1 MKLIKIFSMILC
13 IVLLFGTIPVHATQ
27 VEGTVEPTGE
37 AEADYENTFGDS
49 SVNSGCHSINAVSP
63 LWGSSKLL
71 ETAGAAM
78 LYEIGSET
86 LVYAWNPDVQIYPA
100 ALVKIMTCLLAVENG
115 NLNDEIVVT
124 STAMA
129 TLPKDTY
136 YLVVGER
143 WTLEQLL
150 YCLMVGGLN
159 DAAAVIA
166 EYIAGSQVGFVAMMN
181 SRAKE
186 IGCTGTNFT
195 NANGFHDSKQVST
208 TRDLVKI
215 LNEALKNELFFKF
228 FSETTFTLPKTE
240 YAPSRVLDTTNYMMS
255 LKVTAEYYDNRVTG
269 GRTGLTDARERCLV
283 VTAKSNGLHYIAIV
297 MCAKATADE
306 KGDIV
311 RFGNYEEV
319 KELLKLGFDGFEVCQ
334 VLGEDQILTQ
344 YPVLDGQNHVGVGPS
359 ETCYTVLPTGTLT
372 TALSYRYDNNN
383 IALTAPVES
392 GMPINNV
399 QVWYGNVCVA
409 QSPVV
414 TKNSSAVNVIDD
426 QSVLIEQ
433 NNEGVL
439 IALRV
444 VAILATIALVVALCV
459 YVVRFMQNA
468 SRHAQHRRRR
478 RSRRRSK

>member
-1 MKLIKIFSMILC
+1 MKKFKILC
-13 IVLLFGTIPVHATQ
+13 IVLCIVMLFGAVPVSATQ
-27 VEGTVEPTGE
+27 VNETTDPTEQTDPVYQVGS
-37 AEADYENTFGDS
+37 GDS
-49 SVNSGCHSINAVSP
+49 SVSSGCHSINAMSP
-63 LWGSSKLL
+63 LWGSGKLL

-78 LYEIGSET
+78 LYELNSET
-86 LVYAWNPDVQIYPA
+86 VVYAWNPDVEIFPA
-100 ALVKIMTCLLAVENG
+100 ALVKIMTCLLALENG
-115 NLNDEIVVT
+115 NLSDEIVVT

-136 YLVVGER
+136 NLVVGER

-166 EYIAGSQVGFVAMMN
+166 EYVAGSQVGFVSMMN
-181 SRAKE
+181 RRAKE
-186 IGCTGTNFT
+186 IGCTNTNFT
-195 NANGFHDSKQVST
+195 NANGFHDAKQVST

-228 FSETTFTLPKTE
+228 FSETTFTLPQTE
-240 YAPSRVLDTTNYMMS
+240 YAPARILDTANYMMS
-255 LKVTAEYYDNRVTG
+255 LKITAEYYDNRVTG
-269 GRTGLTDARERCLV
+269 GRTGLTDARERCLI

-297 MCAKATADE
+297 MCAKATVDE

-319 KELLKLGFDGFEVCQ
+319 KELLNLGFDGFEVFQ

-344 YPVLDGQNHVGVGPS
+344 YPVLNGQNNVGVGPS
-359 ETCYTVLPTGTLT
+359 ETRYTVLPSNTLT
-372 TALSYRYDNNN
+372 TALSYRYDNNS
-383 IALTAPVES
+383 IALSAPVET

-414 TKNSSAVNVIDD
+414 TKNGSAINVIED
-426 QSVLIEQ
+426 QSVMIEE
-433 NNEGVL
+433 NNEGLL

-444 VAILATIALVVALCV
+444 IAILLTAALLVALIF
-459 YVVRFMQNA
+459 YFFRFLRTA
-468 SRHAQHRRRR
+468 SRRAQHRRRR
-478 RSRRRSK
+478 ANRRRSK

>member
-1 MKLIKIFSMILC
+1 MKLIKIFSIILC

-37 AEADYENTFGDS
+37 TEADYENTFGDS

-215 LNEALKNELFFKF
+215 LHEALKNELFFKF

-255 LKVTAEYYDNRVTG
+255 LKVTAEYYDDRVTG

>member
-1 MKLIKIFSMILC
+1 MKFIKVFSVVLC
-13 IVLLFGTIPVHATQ
+13 VLLLFGAIPVHATQ
-27 VEGTVEPTGE
+27 VNETTDPTSQTDL
-37 AEADYENTFGDS
+37 AYESGMGDS
-49 SVNSGCHSINAVSP
+49 SVNSGCHSLNALSP
-63 LWGSSKLL
+63 LWGSNKLL

-78 LYEIGSET
+78 LYEIESET
-86 LVYAWNPDVQIYPA
+86 MVYAWNPDVEIYPA
-100 ALVKIMTCLLAVENG
+100 ALVKIMTCLLALENG
-115 NLNDEIVVT
+115 NLSDEIVVT

-136 YLVVGER
+136 NLVIGER

-166 EYIAGSQVGFVAMMN
+166 EYVSGSQVAFVAMMN
-181 SRAKE
+181 RRAKE
-186 IGCTGTNFT
+186 IGCTNTNFT

-215 LNEALKNELFFKF
+215 LNEALKNEQFFQF
-228 FSETTFTLPKTE
+228 FSETSFTLPETE
-240 YAPSRVLDTTNYMMS
+240 YAPARILDTTNYMMS
-255 LKVTAEYYDNRVTG
+255 LKITAEYYDNRVTG
-269 GRTGLTDARERCLV
+269 GRTGLTDARERCLI

-297 MCAKATADE
+297 MCAKETVDE

-319 KELLKLGFDGFEVCQ
+319 KELLKLGFDGFEVYQ

-344 YPVLDGQNHVGVGPS
+344 YPVLNGQNHVGVGPS
-359 ETCYTVLPTGTLT
+359 ETCYTVLPAGTLT
-372 TALSYRYDNNN
+372 TALSYRYDNNS
-383 IALTAPVES
+383 IALSAPVDS

-426 QSVLIEQ
+426 QSVMIEE
-433 NNEGVL
+433 NNEGML

-444 VAILATIALVVALCV
+444 VAILATIALVIALGI
-459 YVVRFMQNA
+459 YAVRFMRNA

>member
-1 MKLIKIFSMILC
+1 MKFLKVFSVVLC
-13 IVLLFGTIPVHATQ
+13 VLLLFSAVPVYATQ
-27 VEGTVEPTGE
+27 VNESTNPTEQTDPVYQGGM
-37 AEADYENTFGDS
+37 GDS
-49 SVNSGCHSINAVSP
+49 SVNSGCHSINALSP

-78 LYEIGSET
+78 LYEVESET
-86 LVYAWNPDVQIYPA
+86 MVYAWNPDVEIYPA
-100 ALVKIMTCLLAVENG
+100 ALVKIMTCLLALENG
-115 NLNDEIVVT
+115 NLSDEIVVT

-136 YLVVGER
+136 KLVVGER

-150 YCLMVGGLN
+150 YCLMVGGWN

-166 EYIAGSQVGFVAMMN
+166 EYVSGSQVAFVAMMN
-181 SRAKE
+181 RRAKE
-186 IGCTGTNFT
+186 IGCTNTNFT

-215 LNEALKNELFFKF
+215 LNEALKNELFFQF

-240 YAPSRVLDTTNYMMS
+240 YAPARILDTTNYMMS

-269 GRTGLTDARERCLV
+269 GRTGLTDARERCLI
-283 VTAKSNGLHYIAIV
+283 VTAKSKGLHYIAIV
-297 MCAKATADE
+297 MCAKETVDE

-319 KELLKLGFDGFEVCQ
+319 KELLKLGFDGFEVFQ

-344 YPVLDGQNHVGVGPS
+344 YPVLNGQNHVGVGPS
-359 ETCYTVLPTGTLT
+359 ETCYTVLPSGTLT
-372 TALSYRYDNNN
+372 TALSYRYDNNS
-383 IALTAPVES
+383 IALTAPVNA

-426 QSVLIEQ
+426 QSVMIEE
-433 NNEGVL
+433 NNEGIL

-444 VAILATIALVVALCV
+444 VAILATIALIVALGI
-459 YVVRFMQNA
+459 YLVRFMRNA

>member
-1 MKLIKIFSMILC
+1 MKKIKIIC
-13 IVLLFGTIPVHATQ
+13 IVLCAFLLFGAVPVSATQ
-27 VEGTVEPTGE
+27 VNETTQSSSPDEP
-37 AEADYENTFGDS
+37 AYELDMGDS
-49 SVNSGCHSINAVSP
+49 SVVSGSHSLNAMVP

-78 LYEIGSET
+78 LYEIESET
-86 LVYAWNPDVQIYPA
+86 MVYAWNPDVQIFPA
-100 ALVKIMTCLLAVENG
+100 ALVKIMTCLLALESG
-115 NLNDEIVVT
+115 NLSDEIVVT

-150 YCLMVGGLN
+150 YCMMVGGLN

-166 EYIAGSQVGFVAMMN
+166 EYVAGSQVAFVNMMN
-181 SRAKE
+181 RRAKE
-186 IGCTGTNFT
+186 IGCTNTNFT
-195 NANGFHDSKQVST
+195 NANGFHDAKQVST

-215 LNEALKNELFFKF
+215 LNEALKNELFFQF

-240 YAPSRVLDTTNYMMS
+240 YAEARILDTTNYMMS
-255 LKVTAEYYDNRVTG
+255 LKVTAEYYDARVTG

-297 MCAKATADE
+297 MCAKATANE
-306 KGDIV
+306 KGEIL

-319 KELLKLGFDGFEVCQ
+319 KDLLNLGFDGFEVYQ
-334 VLGEDQILTQ
+334 VLGDSQILTQ
-344 YPVLDGQNHVGVGPS
+344 YPVLDGQNNVGVGPS
-359 ETCYTVLPTGTLT
+359 ETRYTVLPSGTLT

-383 IALTAPVES
+383 IGLTAPVTA
-392 GMPINNV
+392 GMPISNV

-414 TKNSSAVNVIDD
+414 TKNGSAVNVIED
-426 QSVLIEQ
+426 QSVMIEQ

-444 VAILATIALVVALCV
+444 IAILVTTALIVALIV
-459 YVVRFMQNA
+459 YVIRFMQTA
-468 SRHAQHRRRR
+468 SRRAQHRRRR
-478 RSRRRSK
+478 ASRRRSK